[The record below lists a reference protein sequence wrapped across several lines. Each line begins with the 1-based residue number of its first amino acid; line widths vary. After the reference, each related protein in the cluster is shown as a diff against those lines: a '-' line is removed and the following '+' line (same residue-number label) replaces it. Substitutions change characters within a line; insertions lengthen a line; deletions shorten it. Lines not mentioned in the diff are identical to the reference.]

1 MDNVVE
7 KNQSSRISYQNYKNR
22 LLTVLLSFII
32 VLCVITATL
41 FPVVFFVVIF
51 SDISFS
57 IGIFLILFCLFLLYF
72 IYYTSKRINHAVI
85 NKLIILPFIF
95 LLSYYVLNISN
106 ARIFYA
112 VLYILF
118 YMILIVIYAKY
129 WAEKLQERKYI
140 FNNEKYKK
148 LADFFNINQTIEN
161 ILFFRFTGS
170 ISRREYFITVLFII
184 LVNAF
189 IFIDL
194 YIVAKLAYNLGYH
207 HFGKMFYR
215 LLNDMIILYMIVVS
229 YAFIILLWN
238 RLTNIFGTMKY
249 HLIIF
254 VLLFVIFY
262 FTLIRSYNIE
272 FINNYRLQIN
282 LIVFAVIIVFFGA
295 IPTYTKKQEYDND
308 EHD

>member
-7 KNQSSRISYQNYKNR
+7 NNQSSRISYKNYKNR
-22 LLTVLLSFII
+22 LLTVLLYFIA
-32 VLCVITATL
+32 VLCVITAVA
-41 FPVVFFVVIF
+41 FPFVFFVVVF
-51 SDISFS
+51 SNISFS
-57 IGIFLILFCLFLLYF
+57 IGVFLILFCLFLLYF

-118 YMILIVIYAKY
+118 YTILIVIYAKY
-129 WAEKLQERKYI
+129 WAERLQERKYI

-148 LADFFNINQTIEN
+148 LADFFYINQTIEN

-189 IFIDL
+189 IYIDL

-215 LLNDMIILYMIVVS
+215 LLNDMIILYIIVV
-229 YAFIILLWN
+229 
-238 RLTNIFGTMKY
+238 NIFGTNKY
-249 HLIIF
+249 NFLIFTIII
-254 VLLFVIFY
+254 VLFY
-262 FTLIRSYNIE
+262 FLQYIIPNNYMYNIYMVAAIILVL
-272 FINNYRLQIN
+272 FIG
-282 LIVFAVIIVFFGA
+282 II
-295 IPTYTKKQEYDND
+295 PPKKEQVNE
-308 EHD
+308 